1 MLKGHIFSKQIFG
14 NPIFALFINTFLN
27 NQNGVSDNYKNG
39 MAISYSGSNV
49 TISSGAVC
57 VQGRFLEEDTST
69 TLSAGTNSGYCKL
82 VIEINLDEINTESDF
97 NQASYKILT
106 SASGYPSLTQTNI
119 VKNNSGV
126 YQYELARFRTSS
138 SGITNFQD
146 MRTFLDFDS
155 IYQKIQ
161 EEIDNIKNGSAFVP
175 KSNFAVVTGTING
188 ILDGEKRSF
197 VKYPEGFNE
206 NNCVVVSFGCTT
218 DSNNLYSFYSDS
230 LFNLNY
236 GVRLMNGFIRVDI
249 ASLVK
254 PNASAPDSCN
264 FILVLMKK

>member
-1 MLKGHIFSKQIFG
+1 MLKGHVFEDQIFG
-14 NPIFALFINTFLN
+14 NQIFALFINTFLN
-27 NQNGVSDNYKNG
+27 GQNGISNNYKNG
-39 MAISYSGSNV
+39 MQVTYSGDTL
-49 TISSGAVC
+49 TIQSGAVC
-57 VQGRFLEEDTST
+57 IQGRFLEEDSNKEI
-69 TLSAGTNSGYCKL
+69 SAGTDNSYCKL
-82 VIEINLDEINTESDF
+82 VIEIDLDKQNTTDNF
-97 NQASYKILT
+97 TQATYKIIKNST
-106 SASGYPSLTQTNI
+106 TYPSLTQTNI

-175 KSNFAVVTGTING
+175 QSNFAVVTGTING
-188 ILDGEKRSF
+188 ILDGDISSY

-218 DSNNLYSFYSDS
+218 DSNNLYSFYSDAI
-230 LFNLNY
+230 FNLNY